1 MPDLSVPGLT
11 TGEGGILAGRVGG
24 AVLGAI
30 RRRIPMTQEDLATR
44 LQVSLTTVQAW
55 EKGRKPLVNAPF
67 ARLQNLRREL
77 RAAGADPGLLW
88 LWDKALP
95 VDVILAG
102 LDTPAPERHPLA
114 LVVPD
119 RTTTELLAW
128 PLSGQPPRQLAD
140 TNAVLAVGRGEL
152 DAVTASLREVAE
164 RANGDGEQLSML
176 RRQAKFLLAK
186 SSDDPVARQW
196 VADTELRDLRSP
208 GNLEE
213 WTPRWPVARSA
224 AFAAAEAG
232 NLDPIHRFIDRGLSD
247 DRLVSAN
254 LNYWAYWVGEY
265 SAPWNGDSAMTGTG
279 DEEWSGTRLLGSL
292 LHGIVNAPYRDM
304 SAHSLWALLP
314 LQRQLAASPRWQ
326 PQIRAA
332 VAEALDAG
340 VLTGSAR
347 QRLEQ
352 VDYLVRS
359 R

>member
-1 MPDLSVPGLT
+1 MPDLSAMGLT
-11 TGEGGILAGRVGG
+11 AGKSGILAGRVGG
-24 AVLGAI
+24 AVLAAI
-30 RRRIPMTQEDLATR
+30 RRRIPMTQEELAAR
-44 LQVSLTTVQAW
+44 LDVSLTTVQAW
-55 EKGRKPLVNAPF
+55 EKGRKPLVNVPF
-67 ARLQNLRREL
+67 ARLQDLRCEL

-95 VDVILAG
+95 VDVMLAA
-102 LDTPAPERHPLA
+102 LDTSEPERHPLA

-128 PLSGQPPRQLAD
+128 PLSGQPPRQLAG
-140 TNAVLAVGRGEL
+140 TNTVLAVGRGEL
-152 DAVTASLREVAE
+152 DAVTSSLREVAE
-164 RANGDGEQLSML
+164 RANGDGEQPSML
-176 RRQAKFLLAK
+176 WRQAKFLLAK
-186 SSDDPVARQW
+186 SSNDPVARQW
-196 VADTELRDLRSP
+196 AADTELRDLRSP

-224 AFAAAEAG
+224 AFAAAQAG
-232 NLDPIHRFIDRGLSD
+232 DLDPIHRFIDQGLST

-279 DEEWSGTRLLGSL
+279 DEEWIGTRLLGTL
-292 LHGIVNAPYRDM
+292 LDGIVNAPYRDM
-304 SAHSLWALLP
+304 SAHSLWALL
-314 LQRQLAASPRWQ
+314 LFQRQLAASPRWQ
-326 PQIRAA
+326 PQIRVA
-332 VAEALDAG
+332 VTRALDAG
-340 VLTGSAR
+340 ILADSAR